1 MNKVKVYELPCESWD
16 EVYSISGLVQEDFE
30 HDPVGCADDFT
41 ECLQC
46 LMALEG
52 KE

>member
-1 MNKVKVYELPCESWD
+1 MTNTIKIGYTTYTFD
-16 EVYSISGLVQEDFE
+16 EVYAISGLVQEDFE
-30 HDPVGCADDFT
+30 HDPVGCAEDFT

-46 LMALEG
+46 LMILEG